1 VCTDQH
7 GLVEDPDLPSR
18 CGGFLRS
25 FREQRRGF
33 HDLLRQKPSS
43 LFILLGWSSISIA
56 SLMMP
61 SMYLGLV
68 ERMVVLCKL
77 DAVPQVDTVLCHG

>member
-1 VCTDQH
+1 MGRLRVNECPKRTTDLR
-7 GLVEDPDLPSR
+7 GPAENPDMLSC
-18 CGGFLRS
+18 CGGFLRY

-43 LFILLGWSSISIA
+43 LFILLGWSSIA
-56 SLMMP
+56 SLMMR

-68 ERMVVLCKL
+68 VFRF
-77 DAVPQVDTVLCHG
+77 